1 MRTLWTFLVVS
12 LSFMSLPAG
21 AESLPPLGQ
30 RVYLL
35 DTKKPAR
42 PADIRPL
49 ERGSSV
55 PGQNLMRDPLPPGAP
70 GLVDRNAHKNAQA
83 PKRIS
88 RMSFDKVSV
97 QGRYLVP
104 RVTFD
109 RPILDVGRQEEPV
122 KVEYKKKILDSER
135 ELREFDW

>member
-1 MRTLWTFLVVS
+1 MRTPGIFLLIS
-12 LSFMSLPAG
+12 LCFIGSPMQ
-21 AESLPPLGQ
+21 AEQLPPLGQ
-30 RVYLL
+30 RVYVL
-35 DTKKPAR
+35 DEEKPAR

-55 PGQNLMRDPLPPGAP
+55 PGQTLMRDPLPLHAASF
-70 GLVDRNAHKNAQA
+70 VEKTSHKPAEA
-83 PKRIS
+83 PKRVS

-109 RPILDVGRQEEPV
+109 RPTLDVGRREEPV
-122 KVEYKKKILDSER
+122 RQEYRKKILDSER